1 MSRLRIET
9 PDQAQLTVERLYK
22 DLERHIIA
30 SPPGLCPVDL
40 QLSFLKVCHAQTC
53 GKCVP
58 CRVGLAQLQNLME
71 DVLAGKADMHT
82 LDLIESTAQNV
93 ANSADCAIGFEAAKM
108 VLAGL
113 EGFREDYIN
122 HIKKGKCSVNVH
134 HSIPCVALC
143 PAQVDIPGY
152 IALVGAGRYADAV
165 KLIRKDNPFPT
176 ACGLICEHPCEARCR
191 RSMIDAP
198 INIRGLKRMAVDN
211 APSNTVPL
219 PEKQPATNK
228 RIAIIGGDR
237 AISDTSRL
245 RYEGCMQSFT
255 AHGIPFDPK
264 RDYQGVRYSYQA
276 GYQATK
282 ALLDK
287 GCRFT
292 AIFAPAD
299 VMAIGAIRALQDN
312 GLQVPEDVSVM
323 GVDGLPLSSFLV
335 PRLATV
341 RQTVSMLA
349 KRSVEILLGNIER
362 NAPACHETVP
372 FEILSRESIREISH

>member
-1 MSRLRIET
+1 MTI
-9 PDQAQLTVERLYK
+9 K
-22 DLERHIIA
+22 DLAAKTGYAVGTVSRALNNHPNVSERARQEILEAAAESGFQLNVNAKQLKQHHSTTILVVVKGIGNEDFGGIDVPCVVGTNDA
-30 SPPGLCPVDL
+30 SM
-40 QLSFLKVCHAQTC
+40 LSFD
-53 GKCVP
+53 
-58 CRVGLAQLQNLME
+58 NLSS
-71 DVLAGKADMHT
+71 V
-82 LDLIESTAQNV
+82 ST
-93 ANSADCAIGFEAAKM
+93 DDREAA
-108 VLAGL
+108 
-113 EGFREDYIN
+113 
-122 HIKKGKCSVNVH
+122 CSAMDTLIH
-134 HSIPCVALC
+134 LGHS
-143 PAQVDIPGY
+143 
-152 IALVGAGRYADAV
+152 
-165 KLIRKDNPFPT
+165 
-176 ACGLICEHPCEARCR
+176 
-191 RSMIDAP
+191 
-198 INIRGLKRMAVDN
+198 
-211 APSNTVPL
+211 
-219 PEKQPATNK
+219 

-292 AIFAPAD
+292 AIFATAD

-341 RQTVSMLA
+341 RQTVSLLA

>member
-1 MSRLRIET
+1 MDT
-9 PDQAQLTVERLYK
+9 
-22 DLERHIIA
+22 
-30 SPPGLCPVDL
+30 
-40 QLSFLKVCHAQTC
+40 
-53 GKCVP
+53 
-58 CRVGLAQLQNLME
+58 
-71 DVLAGKADMHT
+71 
-82 LDLIESTAQNV
+82 
-93 ANSADCAIGFEAAKM
+93 
-108 VLAGL
+108 
-113 EGFREDYIN
+113 
-122 HIKKGKCSVNVH
+122 
-134 HSIPCVALC
+134 
-143 PAQVDIPGY
+143 
-152 IALVGAGRYADAV
+152 
-165 KLIRKDNPFPT
+165 LIRL
-176 ACGLICEHPCEARCR
+176 GH
-191 RSMIDAP
+191 S
-198 INIRGLKRMAVDN
+198 
-211 APSNTVPL
+211 
-219 PEKQPATNK
+219 

-292 AIFAPAD
+292 AIFATAD

-341 RQTVSMLA
+341 RQTVSLLA
-349 KRSVEILLGNIER
+349 KRSVEFPASCGRAKSRWRAIMTAAISWRTTGQR
-362 NAPACHETVP
+362 NRRRADMFWSWRHLEPAA
-372 FEILSRESIREISH
+372 